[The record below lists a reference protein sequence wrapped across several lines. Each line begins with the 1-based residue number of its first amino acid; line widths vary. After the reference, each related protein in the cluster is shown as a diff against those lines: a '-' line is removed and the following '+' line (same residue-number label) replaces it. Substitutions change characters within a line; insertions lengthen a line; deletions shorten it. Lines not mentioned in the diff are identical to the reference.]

1 MNYLNFSKEVF
12 LAIKHNLPIVALES
26 TIISHGMPF
35 PENMETGLLLEEVI
49 RGTGAVPATIA
60 ILGGEIKIGLEKEE
74 LEHLARQGSRVV
86 KTSRRDIPFVIAKGL
101 DGATTVAST
110 MIFAAMAGIR
120 VFATGGIGGVH
131 RNAET
136 TMDISADL
144 TELAN
149 TNVAV
154 VSAGVKSI
162 LDIGLTLE
170 YLETMGVPVVGYQT
184 DEFPAFYTKESGFR
198 VDYSVASAFEMAQA
212 LKMKWDL
219 GLNGGII
226 IGNPIPDEYSYDKKE
241 IDKAIHEAL
250 EESIAKGIKGK
261 AVTPFLLA
269 KIKELTKGKSLA
281 SNIAL
286 AKNNASVAAMIAVE
300 YAKL

>member
-1 MNYLNFSKEVF
+1 
-12 LAIKHNLPIVALES
+12 
-26 TIISHGMPF
+26 
-35 PENMETGLLLEEVI
+35 
-49 RGTGAVPATIA
+49 
-60 ILGGEIKIGLEKEE
+60 
-74 LEHLARQGSRVV
+74 
-86 KTSRRDIPFVIAKGL
+86 
-101 DGATTVAST
+101 
-110 MIFAAMAGIR
+110 
-120 VFATGGIGGVH
+120 
-131 RNAET
+131 
-136 TMDISADL
+136 
-144 TELAN
+144 
-149 TNVAV
+149 
-154 VSAGVKSI
+154 
-162 LDIGLTLE
+162 
-170 YLETMGVPVVGYQT
+170 
-184 DEFPAFYTKESGFR
+184 